1 MPCDLGIH
9 VSEEETRLNIGGR
22 LDDLLSCSKA
32 HETMNKASPCFS
44 ENIRLLGGITTLART
59 DAEKYNLYAG
69 LENLALHVE
78 NISHVLNRLEYDIR
92 HIKAKLDQM

>member
-1 MPCDLGIH
+1 
-9 VSEEETRLNIGGR
+9 
-22 LDDLLSCSKA
+22 
-32 HETMNKASPCFS
+32 MNKASPCFS

-78 NISHVLNRLEYDIR
+78 NISDVLNRLEYELRQIR
-92 HIKAKLDQM
+92 AKLNQI